1 MRAIILACAVG
12 AALAAFAAAPA
23 ATADKFLG
31 RFEKWEAHRG
41 GDGNDAYCFIAAL
54 PARSEGRIAKRGE
67 ATLMIAHFPKRKAF
81 GQVQVKAGFALKK
94 GVKLELAVGAKTFK
108 LSADGDAA
116 YGESAKENG
125 EILAA
130 LKGGKT
136 ATATGLPATG
146 PPAAGPKVV
155 DTYPLEGFAK
165 ALAAIDKECG
175 RK

>member
-1 MRAIILACAVG
+1 MRELVLACLAGAV
-12 AALAAFAAAPA
+12 LAAPA
-23 ATADKFLG
+23 AGADKFLG

-54 PARSEGRIAKRGE
+54 PAKSEGKIAKRGE
-67 ATLMIAHFPKRKAF
+67 ATLMIAHFPKRKSF

-94 GVKLELAVGAKTFK
+94 GAKLELAVGTKVFK
-108 LSADGDAA
+108 LAADGDAA
-116 YGESAKENG
+116 YGENSKENG

-130 LKGGKT
+130 LKAGKT
-136 ATATGLPATG
+136 AAATGLPGTG
-146 PPAAGPKVV
+146 AKIV
-155 DTYPLEGFAK
+155 DTYPLDGFAK

>member
-1 MRAIILACAVG
+1 MRAILLAW
-12 AALAAFAAAPA
+12 AAGVALAAPA
-23 ATADKFLG
+23 AAADKFLG
-31 RFEKWEAHRG
+31 RFEKWEAHKG

-54 PARSEGRIAKRGE
+54 PAKSEGKIAKRGE
-67 ATLMIAHFPKRKAF
+67 ATLMIAHFPKRKSF

-94 GVKLELAVGAKTFK
+94 GAKMELAVGPKTFK

-125 EILAA
+125 EIVAA
-130 LKGGKT
+130 LKAGKT
-136 ATATGLPATG
+136 ASATGLTG
-146 PPAAGPKVV
+146 AGAKIV
-155 DTYPLEGFAK
+155 DTYPLDGFAK

>member
-1 MRAIILACAVG
+1 MRAIILASVAAAV
-12 AALAAFAAAPA
+12 LTAPA
-23 ATADKFLG
+23 AGADKFLG
-31 RFEKWEAHRG
+31 RFEKWEAHKG

-54 PARSEGRIAKRGE
+54 PAKSEGKIAKRGE

-94 GVKLELAVGAKTFK
+94 GAKLELAVGPKTFK
-108 LSADGDAA
+108 LAADGEAA
-116 YGESAKENG
+116 YGENAKENG

-136 ATATGLPATG
+136 AAATGLPGTG
-146 PPAAGPKVV
+146 PKIV
-155 DTYPLEGFAK
+155 DTYPLDGFAK